1 MKKLEQKIGYE
12 FKNKKLLEEA
22 LTHKSSK
29 KPYNNERLEFLGDA
43 VVDLVVAEY
52 LYKKFPNAKEGELS
66 KTRASIVNEK
76 GLSEVAE
83 KLTLGAYLQLS
94 FAEEKNG
101 GREKPSIVSNAVEA
115 ILGAIYL
122 ESGLE
127 PAKRVAMALIEETFP
142 QIDYDT
148 LFKDYKTTLQEI
160 TQAKFS
166 VIPEYILISSSG
178 PDHKKE
184 FHIGVDINGIRYG
197 DAIGKN
203 KKEAEQ
209 ICAKN
214 ALEKLKG
221 KSHE

>member
-1 MKKLEQKIGYE
+1 MKKLEQKINYT

-52 LYKKFPNAKEGELS
+52 LYNKFPNAKEGELS

-76 GLSEVAE
+76 GLSEIAG
-83 KLTLGAYLQLS
+83 KISLGEHLQFS
-94 FAEEKNG
+94 AAEEKNG
-101 GREKPSIVSNAVEA
+101 GRDKPSIVSNAVEA

-122 ESGLE
+122 ESGLDE
-127 PAKRVAMALIEETFP
+127 AKRVALSLIEDTFP

-148 LFKDYKTTLQEI
+148 LFNDHKTTLQEI
-160 TQAKFS
+160 TQARFG
-166 VIPEYILISSSG
+166 VIPEYVLISSSG

-184 FHIGVDINGIRYG
+184 FHIGVEIEGVRHG

-214 ALEKLKG
+214 AIEKLG
-221 KSHE
+221 KL